1 MEAPTIGA
9 KRRTTM
15 EWKTTGRLLYYVVL
29 NILTGGV
36 AFFIWLHK
44 ERKVAAEEEKKYL
57 LNRSESGRY

>member
-1 MEAPTIGA
+1 
-9 KRRTTM
+9 M